1 LAHKAREI
9 RCQKIG
15 AAVLARSVFILQTQ
29 RGHEGQGD
37 SVQRAWEWANR
48 RRCMTNERSRP
59 GSTSGEACIR
69 DEGKLIRRTCMMYTD
84 RRRKSLAQVAKS
96 VKSWIRWSSG
106 RVSVRVAHWVSVR
119 VAHQVSAW
127 VTHRVSVRVARRVS
141 GQVSTRVDCQVG
153 KPG

>member
-1 LAHKAREI
+1 VQKAREI

-69 DEGKLIRRTCMMYTD
+69 DEGKLIRRACMMYTD
-84 RRRKSLAQVAKS
+84 QCKSLAWVAKS
-96 VKSWIRWSSG
+96 VKGRIRWSSG
-106 RVSVRVAHWVSVR
+106 RVSARVAC
-119 VAHQVSAW
+119 
-127 VTHRVSVRVARRVS
+127 RVS
-141 GQVSTRVDCQVG
+141 GQASTQVDCQAG